1 MTKQSYLDI
10 VSNAT
15 FHFDPV
21 DAISTCGYTSIHT
34 PVSLV
39 SGTQAVTGIYD
50 VSHSD
55 AYPDFYFIHLDIQG
69 ADDYLDCG
77 GKIAKLQNAIM
88 IAVPKRFYAPEEDP
102 RDLQTLKNKL
112 VAHGINKAFRA
123 NQWRTLSG
131 TLLHTYSC
139 TDDQLSADLSFFD
152 IDPDCYYVHE
162 KAGDIGVNTYM
173 RYQQRESLKHYLAR
187 MLQ

>member
-1 MTKQSYLDI
+1 MTRQSHIDI

-50 VSHSD
+50 VSHSN

-88 IAVPKRFYAPEEDP
+88 IAVPKRFYAPGENP

-123 NQWRTLSG
+123 NQWRTISG
-131 TLLHTYSC
+131 THLPTYSC
-139 TDDQLSADLSFFD
+139 TDDQLSADLSFFSGE
-152 IDPDCYYVHE
+152 PGYGTVHD
-162 KAGDIGVNTYM
+162 KAGDLGVNTYM
-173 RYQQRESLKHYLAR
+173 RYQERESLKDYLAR
-187 MLQ
+187 MRQ